1 MNIRQAKQEIL
12 RAYRAYTRRN
22 GDGTHV
28 IPPQQQRPLLLIGP
42 PGIGKTAIV
51 RQICAENGIPLVA
64 YAMTHHTRQSAIGLP
79 FISQK
84 EYGGQLRAVTEYTM
98 SEIVSAVYDA
108 METSGEKSG
117 ILFLDEINCVSETLA
132 PVMLQLLQN
141 KTFGSHPLPEDW
153 VIVAA
158 GNPPEYNKSVRD
170 LDMATLD
177 RVKNMEISAELDVW
191 QDYARER
198 AVHPAIRTYL
208 TVYPDHFY
216 SIANTPRG
224 QLFVTA
230 RGWEDLSS
238 ILLSYEA
245 VGEEVDAEFFL
256 QYLQNDEI
264 ARSFALYYDLFRRFG
279 GGEADVAE
287 RLLSKPGELAALNA
301 TECLAA
307 AAILFHGIQAKASA
321 RSETL
326 EALDRLEELC
336 RSAEGLDFADEAA
349 RLDFFAQRRQALD
362 VKAAHEVIKPREEF
376 LSRAALDAL
385 ERDAAVWLRSD
396 RKTPFVSREREDL
409 RDRREA
415 AETADAA
422 ALTDVERAYAAL
434 EACPQGRSAVLYLT
448 GDLAGDEAASALLKA
463 HPCETWLRYC
473 RELLAEE

>member
-12 RAYRAYTRRN
+12 RAYTAYTRRKA
-22 GDGTHV
+22 DGTHV

-51 RQICAENGIPLVA
+51 RQISRENGIPLVA

-84 EYGGQLRAVTEYTM
+84 EYAGQLRAVTEYTM

-108 METSGEKSG
+108 MESTGKKSG

-177 RVKNMEISAELDVW
+177 RVKNMEISADLAVW

-198 AVHPAIRTYL
+198 SVHPAIRTYL

-216 SIANTPRG
+216 SITNTPRG

-238 ILLSYEA
+238 ILLSYEDA
-245 VGEEVDAEFFL
+245 GEEVDAEFFL

-279 GGEADVAE
+279 GGEEDVAE
-287 RLLSKPGELAALNA
+287 RLLSRPEELAALNA

-307 AAILFHGIQAKASA
+307 AAILFHGIRSGAAE
-321 RSETL
+321 RSEAL
-326 EALDRLEELC
+326 DALDRLEELC
-336 RSAEGLDFADEAA
+336 RAGEALDFADEAA
-349 RLDFFAQRRQALD
+349 RLDFFAQRR
-362 VKAAHEVIKPREEF
+362 
-376 LSRAALDAL
+376 
-385 ERDAAVWLRSD
+385 
-396 RKTPFVSREREDL
+396 
-409 RDRREA
+409 
-415 AETADAA
+415 
-422 ALTDVERAYAAL
+422 
-434 EACPQGRSAVLYLT
+434 
-448 GDLAGDEAASALLKA
+448 
-463 HPCETWLRYC
+463 
-473 RELLAEE
+473 

>member
-12 RAYRAYTRRN
+12 RAYTAYTRRKA
-22 GDGTHV
+22 DGTHV

-51 RQICAENGIPLVA
+51 RQISRENGIPLVA

-84 EYGGQLRAVTEYTM
+84 KYAGQLRAVTEYTM

-108 METSGEKSG
+108 MESTGKKSG

-177 RVKNMEISAELDVW
+177 RVKNMEISADLAVW

-198 AVHPAIRTYL
+198 SVHPAIRTYL

-216 SIANTPRG
+216 SITNTPRG

-238 ILLSYEA
+238 ILLSYEDA
-245 VGEEVDAEFFL
+245 GEEVDAEFFL

-279 GGEADVAE
+279 GGEEDVAE
-287 RLLSKPGELAALNA
+287 RLLSRPEELAALNA

-307 AAILFHGIQAKASA
+307 AAILFHGIRSGAAE
-321 RSETL
+321 RSEAL
-326 EALDRLEELC
+326 DALDRLEELC
-336 RSAEGLDFADEAA
+336 RAGETLDFADEAA
-349 RLDFFAQRRQALD
+349 RLDFFAQRRQSLD

-385 ERDAAVWLRSD
+385 EREAAAWLRTD
-396 RKTPFVSREREDL
+396 RRTPFVLWERNAL
-409 RDRREA
+409 SARRDA
-415 AETADAA
+415 AEDR
-422 ALTDVERAYAAL
+422 ALSVLGDIEKAYAVL
-434 EACPQGRSAVLYLT
+434 ERCPQGRSAVLYLT
-448 GDLAGDEAASALLKA
+448 SDMAGDEAVSALLKA
-463 HPCETWLRYC
+463 HPCEIWLKYC
-473 RELLAEE
+473 RELLSEK